1 MEVRDQL
8 NTEENYAK
16 SVAFYR
22 ATIKSDLNDIDELL
36 EDESNGIQRNRIS
49 NQQVIANTRGWI
61 ARDLYKIFKTMYS
74 AGYPVADVK
83 KAFLDYLEAK
93 QPVLDGKMGYLE
105 DLDILSIAILLGIDG
120 ETVAPFIEN
129 IAQVNYEDYLLD
141 FLIRYYRPDWPQ
153 HEEIQFK
160 RPYAHA
166 KKIIE
171 APDKEKALGALRN
184 YIFSKWYAGSNDAP
198 WYNSHKAKNPAFHA
212 GYWSF
217 EAGAI
222 AKILELDDSSLKD
235 QQYYPYDLVHWKE
248 ATDTM
253 E

>member
-8 NTEENYAK
+8 NTMENYNK
-16 SVAFYR
+16 STEFWNQAIIR
-22 ATIKSDLNDIDELL
+22 WLNDIDNLL
-36 EDESNGIQRNRIS
+36 EDESNGIQKNRIS
-49 NQQVIANTRGWI
+49 NQQVIENKKGTI
-61 ARDLYKIFKTMYS
+61 AKYLYEIFKITYS
-74 AGYPVADVK
+74 SGYPVTDVK

-235 QQYYPYDLVHWKE
+235 QQYYPYDLVHWK
-248 ATDTM
+248 D
-253 E
+253 